1 MVQST
6 TEPSV
11 FEETLCI
18 THGAARCEC
27 DVLAERAE
35 RNECETCGAA
45 LLPSEARRCAECVA
59 AVNRPEI
66 PWNR

>member
-45 LLPSEARRCAECVA
+45 LLPSEA
-59 AVNRPEI
+59 
-66 PWNR
+66 